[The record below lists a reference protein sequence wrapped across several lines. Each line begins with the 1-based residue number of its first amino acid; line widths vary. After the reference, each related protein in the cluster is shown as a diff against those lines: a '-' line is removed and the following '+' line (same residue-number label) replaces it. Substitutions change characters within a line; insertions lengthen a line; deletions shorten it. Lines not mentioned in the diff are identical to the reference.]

1 MSGGLGVIVQ
11 LGKDRSSSHR
21 RSLGLGY
28 LVSLERWYEAG
39 AGILV
44 KAGRRSFVRGRDG
57 RCRWRMN
64 WLQVLDELHLLL
76 DSSGDLG
83 GCLLGLSC
91 RSLALGKDRDA
102 RPVRSLDLD
111 ELIPSEDRSS
121 VAIEGVHLSWKAA
134 NNRLECHSY
143 WKMFLFL

>member
-1 MSGGLGVIVQ
+1 MIVQ

-21 RSLGLGY
+21 RSLVLGY
-28 LVSLERWYEAG
+28 LVILERWHEAG
-39 AGILV
+39 AGVLV

-57 RCRWRMN
+57 RCGWRMN
-64 WLQVLDELHLLL
+64 WLQVLDHLHLLL
-76 DSSGDLG
+76 DSSGHLS

-111 ELIPSEDRSS
+111 ELVPSEDRSS

-134 NNRLECHSY
+134 NNRLECHGS
-143 WKMFLFL
+143 WEMFLSL